1 MPLDQR
7 EPDDAVMS
15 FGDHLEELRKRLFL
29 AALVPLPLAIGLF
42 FVAPQIRAILTDPVL
57 DALRAEGLPAQLQ
70 VMSPIESLAV
80 DMKLSLIGAILV
92 SLPWVLYQAWRFIS
106 PGLYAHERRFAH
118 FLVPLSTLLAACGL
132 ALMYF
137 AILPLMLRG
146 LIAMS
151 GNIPT
156 LVDVTPSSAA
166 VGPTLP
172 LLAADPAAPTPGSSW
187 VNTTEHTVR
196 VAVPFGD
203 SGTQAEILSLPMVRP
218 GTLMQ
223 VYHLSNY
230 ISLIIMLA
238 LGTALSF
245 QVPVVTLLL
254 GWMGLVDAPMLRKWR
269 KFAFF
274 GALVVAA
281 IVGPGDMLS
290 LGLLTGP
297 LYLLYELGILLLVVA
312 PASRVARGAVTR
324 GLVGLDRGGG
334 NDRNDER

>member
-1 MPLDQR
+1 
-7 EPDDAVMS
+7 
-15 FGDHLEELRKRLFL
+15 
-29 AALVPLPLAIGLF
+29 
-42 FVAPQIRAILTDPVL
+42 
-57 DALRAEGLPAQLQ
+57 
-70 VMSPIESLAV
+70 
-80 DMKLSLIGAILV
+80 
-92 SLPWVLYQAWRFIS
+92 
-106 PGLYAHERRFAH
+106 
-118 FLVPLSTLLAACGL
+118 
-132 ALMYF
+132 MYF

-156 LVDVTPSSAA
+156 LVDVTPSSTA

-334 NDRNDER
+334 NDHNDER

>member
-1 MPLDQR
+1 LDQR

-42 FVAPQIRAILTDPVL
+42 FVAPQIRAILTEPVL

-334 NDRNDER
+334 NDHNDER

>member
-1 MPLDQR
+1 
-7 EPDDAVMS
+7 
-15 FGDHLEELRKRLFL
+15 
-29 AALVPLPLAIGLF
+29 
-42 FVAPQIRAILTDPVL
+42 VL

-334 NDRNDER
+334 NDHNDER

>member
-7 EPDDAVMS
+7 EPEDAVMS

-57 DALRAEGLPAQLQ
+57 EALRAEGLPAQLQ

-80 DMKLSLIGAILV
+80 DMKLSLIGAIVV
-92 SLPWVLYQAWRFIS
+92 SLPWVLYQVWRFIS
-106 PGLYAHERRFAH
+106 PGLYAHERRFAN
-118 FLVPLSTLLAACGL
+118 FLVPLSTVLAACGL

-156 LVDVTPSSAA
+156 LVEITPSSEA

-172 LLAADPAAPTPGSSW
+172 LLSTDPASPAPGSSW

-196 VAVPFGD
+196 VAVPYGTT
-203 SGTQAEILSLPMVRP
+203 GTQAEILSLPMVRP

-281 IVGPGDMLS
+281 IVGPGDILS
-290 LGLLTGP
+290 LLLLTGP
-297 LYLLYELGILLLVVA
+297 LYLLYELGILLLVFA
-312 PASRVARGAVTR
+312 PASRVALGAVTR
-324 GLVGLDRGGG
+324 GLVGLDRGEDS
-334 NDRNDER
+334 DRSNER

>member
-1 MPLDQR
+1 LDQR

-42 FVAPQIRAILTDPVL
+42 FVAPQIRAILTEPVL

-80 DMKLSLIGAILV
+80 DMKLSLIGAILI

-324 GLVGLDRGGG
+324 GLVGLDRSGG
-334 NDRNDER
+334 NDRDDER

>member
-1 MPLDQR
+1 LDQR

-172 LLAADPAAPTPGSSW
+172 LLAADPAAPAPGSSW

-324 GLVGLDRGGG
+324 GLVGLDRSGG
-334 NDRNDER
+334 NDRDDER

>member
-1 MPLDQR
+1 LDQR

-42 FVAPQIRAILTDPVL
+42 FVAPQIRAILTEPVL

-324 GLVGLDRGGG
+324 GLVGLDRGGR

>member
-1 MPLDQR
+1 
-7 EPDDAVMS
+7 MS

-334 NDRNDER
+334 NDHNDER

>member
-1 MPLDQR
+1 LDQR

-15 FGDHLEELRKRLFL
+15 FGDHLEELRKRLFM

-172 LLAADPAAPTPGSSW
+172 LLAADPAAPAPGSSW

-324 GLVGLDRGGG
+324 GLVGLDRSGG
-334 NDRNDER
+334 NDRDDER

>member
-7 EPDDAVMS
+7 ESDDAVMS

-29 AALVPLPLAIGLF
+29 AAIVPLPLAIGLF
-42 FVAPQIRAILTDPVL
+42 FVAPQIRAILTNPVL

-80 DMKLSLIGAILV
+80 DMKLSLIGAIVV

-118 FLVPLSTLLAACGL
+118 FLVLLSTVLAASGL

-156 LVDVTPSSAA
+156 LVEVTPASEAI
-166 VGPTLP
+166 GPTLP
-172 LLAADPAAPTPGSSW
+172 LLTTDPAAPAPGSTW

-196 VAVPFGD
+196 VAVPFGE
-203 SGTQAEILSLPMVRP
+203 SGTQAEIVSLPLVRP

-223 VYHLSNY
+223 VYHLSDY

-290 LGLLTGP
+290 LILLTGP
-297 LYLLYELGILLLVVA
+297 LYLLYELSILLLVFA

-324 GLVGLDRGGG
+324 GLVGLDRGES
-334 NDRNDER
+334 NERSDER

>member
-1 MPLDQR
+1 MPLDQP
-7 EPDDAVMS
+7 EQDHALMS
-15 FGDHLEELRKRLFL
+15 FGDHLEELRRRLFL

-42 FVAPQIRAILTDPVL
+42 FVAPWIRAALTEPVL
-57 DALRAEGLPAQLQ
+57 SALRSEGLPAQLQ

-92 SLPWVLYQAWRFIS
+92 SLPWVLYQAWRFIA

-118 FLVPLSTLLAACGL
+118 FLVPLSSVLALAGL

-137 AILPLMLRG
+137 VILPLMLRG

-151 GNIPT
+151 GNTPT
-156 LVDVTPSSAA
+156 VVEVTAA
-166 VGPTLP
+166 NTPIGPTIP
-172 LLAADPAAPTPGSSW
+172 LLAADPAAPAPGSTW
-187 VNTTEHTVR
+187 INTSEHSVR
-196 VAVPFGD
+196 MVVPLGD
-203 SGTQAEILSLPMVRP
+203 DPTRAEVLSLPMVRP

-254 GWMGLVDAPMLRKWR
+254 GWMGLVNASLLRAWR
-269 KFAFF
+269 KYAFF

-290 LGLLTGP
+290 LVLLLFP
-297 LYLLYELGILLLVVA
+297 LYLLYELGIILLVFA

-324 GLVGLDRGGG
+324 GLVGLDRGEPDGE
-334 NDRNDER
+334 D

>member
-1 MPLDQR
+1 VPLDQR
-7 EPDDAVMS
+7 ETDDGVMS

-42 FVAPQIRAILTDPVL
+42 FVAPQIRAFLTAPVL

-92 SLPWVLYQAWRFIS
+92 SLPWVLYQAWRFVA

-118 FLVPLSTLLAACGL
+118 FLVPLSTILAATGL
-132 ALMYF
+132 ALMYVV
-137 AILPLMLRG
+137 ILPLMLRG

-151 GNIPT
+151 GNTPT
-156 LVDVTPSSAA
+156 VVEVTAASEA

-172 LLAADPAAPTPGSSW
+172 LLAQDPAAPAPGSSW

-196 VAVPFGD
+196 VAVPFGTE
-203 SGTQAEILSLPMVRP
+203 GTQAEILSLPMVRP

-230 ISLIIMLA
+230 INLIIMLA

-254 GWMGLVDAPMLRKWR
+254 GWMGLVDAPMLRRWR

-281 IVGPGDMLS
+281 IVGPGDILS
-290 LGLLTGP
+290 LGLLTVP
-297 LYLLYELGILLLVVA
+297 LYLLYELGILLLIFA

-324 GLVGLDRGGG
+324 GLVGLDR
-334 NDRNDER
+334 NDPSDER

>member
-1 MPLDQR
+1 MPLDQANP
-7 EPDDAVMS
+7 EESVMS
-15 FGDHLEELRKRLFL
+15 FGDHLEDLRRRVFL

-42 FVAPQIRAILTDPVL
+42 FVAPWIRAYLTAPVL

-80 DMKLSLIGAILV
+80 DMKLSLIGAVVV
-92 SLPWVLYQAWRFIS
+92 SLPWVLYQAWRFIA
-106 PGLYAHERRFAH
+106 PGLYSHERRFAH
-118 FLVPLSTLLAACGL
+118 FLVPLSSVLALLGL

-151 GNIPT
+151 GNVPT
-156 LVDVTPSSAA
+156 LVELTPSSAHI
-166 VGPTLP
+166 GPSMPHLT
-172 LLAADPAAPTPGSSW
+172 ADPAAPAVGSSW
-187 VNTTEHTVR
+187 FNETEHALR
-196 VAVPFGD
+196 LAVPY
-203 SGTQAEILSLPMVRP
+203 GTDGTHAEILSLPMVRP

-223 VYHLSNY
+223 AYHLSNY
-230 ISLIIMLA
+230 ISLILMLG

-254 GWMGLVDAPMLRKWR
+254 GWMGLVDAQMLRKWR

-290 LGLLTGP
+290 LALLLVP
-297 LYLLYELGILLLVVA
+297 LYLLYEFGIMLLVVA
-312 PASRVARGAVTR
+312 PASRVSRGAVTR
-324 GLVGLDRGGG
+324 GLVGLDRHRGG
-334 NDRNDER
+334 DDEA

>member
-1 MPLDQR
+1 LDQR

-156 LVDVTPSSAA
+156 LVDVTPSSTA

-334 NDRNDER
+334 NDHNDER

>member
-1 MPLDQR
+1 LDQR

-42 FVAPQIRAILTDPVL
+42 FVAPQIRAILTEPVL

-172 LLAADPAAPTPGSSW
+172 LLAADPAAPAPGSSW

-324 GLVGLDRGGG
+324 GLVGLDRSGG
-334 NDRNDER
+334 NDRDDER

>member
-1 MPLDQR
+1 LDQR

-42 FVAPQIRAILTDPVL
+42 FVAPQIRAILTEPVL

-324 GLVGLDRGGG
+324 GLVGLDRSGG
-334 NDRNDER
+334 NDRDDER

>member
-1 MPLDQR
+1 LDQR

-172 LLAADPAAPTPGSSW
+172 LLAADPAAPAPGSSW

-334 NDRNDER
+334 NDHNDER

>member
-1 MPLDQR
+1 LDQR

-42 FVAPQIRAILTDPVL
+42 FVAPQIRAILTEPVL

-80 DMKLSLIGAILV
+80 DMKLSLIGAILI

-172 LLAADPAAPTPGSSW
+172 LLAADPAAPAPGSSW

-324 GLVGLDRGGG
+324 GLVGLDRSGG
-334 NDRNDER
+334 NDRDDER